1 MYAVLWRA
9 LPGPAV
15 VKALLSL
22 VLLVG
27 VVVVCFEWLFPIVEA
42 WLPYSETTVTGD
54 NGASA
59 LAPRLGTHL
68 AHLAH
73 LPHPEDL

>member
-27 VVVVCFEWLFPIVEA
+27 VVVVCFEWLFPMVEA
-42 WLPYSETTVTGD
+42 WLPYSETTVTTD
-54 NGASA
+54 TGASA
-59 LAPRLGTHL
+59 LIHFP
-68 AHLAH
+68 H
-73 LPHPEDL
+73 LPHPKDL